1 MRQEL
6 LAMMSTDQ
14 ISVDRKHGLLI
25 VSVSGRLDITN
36 SEDFEN
42 AVLQELKEEPVSVV
56 VRFQEVSYMSSS
68 GVRALLSLYHELRK
82 HGRKLI
88 IAELSPA
95 VKKIITVTELDRVF
109 PVTES
114 LENALQLARAE

>member
-1 MRQEL
+1 
-6 LAMMSTDQ
+6 MSTDQ